1 MSQFCPQESDGAKSF
16 TYENR
21 AREQKLTFK
30 EIITMVHSDL
40 LIIITTMLML
50 IIIIIIIM
58 NIAAFSTQHLPT
70 IHTPNTGS
78 CQLNPYFPPK

>member
-40 LIIITTMLML
+40 VMIIITILVF
-50 IIIIIIIM
+50 IIIIIIK

-78 CQLNPYFPPK
+78 CQLNPYFPPQ

>member
-40 LIIITTMLML
+40 VMIIITILVF
-50 IIIIIIIM
+50 IIIIIIKK
-58 NIAAFSTQHLPT
+58 IAAF
-70 IHTPNTGS
+70 
-78 CQLNPYFPPK
+78 